1 MSGYGEGVRTYSGL
15 LRAAALLFF
24 AVWATLSV
32 SAFAVTTP
40 TVCIA
45 PVNGAPDAARRLA
58 DPGRLDCSGE
68 HNRYGAGDFVA
79 QLRFAPIQAPADD
92 PLVLRTTSV
101 WQRSARIHFRYGDAS
116 EATLDYSSRDV
127 SRFMTIGAIFEFPVP
142 IRSAALETVFI
153 ETRGSGNLRGVVLG
167 PQLMTRSESF
177 DLRQK
182 MTVLYSVFA
191 GLALALIVY
200 NLSLWAAMRHRFQLY
215 YCAMVA
221 AIAGYAFSS
230 SGTLLIALPWFDN
243 NARLGINYFLLVM
256 TAAMALQFVRHFF
269 GTGVVGARLSRTAAV
284 LTGVAVLST
293 LLFAVLAPWQIWA
306 LDRFY
311 FISLFTMLCLLPPML
326 FNAWRAR
333 SPYLW
338 MFVIAW
344 SAPFATSLL
353 RAMHGFNLIG
363 YSFWLDN
370 GNIIAM
376 AIEALLSSILVTMR
390 LRELSSERDNALAG
404 EQIARR
410 LASTDPLTGLL
421 NRRAF
426 LDLAIGRK
434 GRNRLFLIDIDNF
447 KLVNDR
453 LGHERGDEVL
463 RGVAEAIQQARPG
476 KSLAVRLGGEEFALL
491 VPRSA
496 FDDCTADTVLDAVRQ
511 RTMPQGAQVTVSIG
525 FADGALSSEED
536 WKRLYRLADSALLR
550 AKSDGRDRACK
561 ATDFRVAA

>member
-1 MSGYGEGVRTYSGL
+1 M
-15 LRAAALLFF
+15 
-24 AVWATLSV
+24 
-32 SAFAVTTP
+32 
-40 TVCIA
+40 
-45 PVNGAPDAARRLA
+45 AR
-58 DPGRLDCSGE
+58 PESLDCSGD
-68 HNRYGAGDFVA
+68 HSRYVAGDFVA
-79 QLRFAPIQAPADD
+79 QLRFAPIRAPADD

-101 WQRSARIHFRYGDAS
+101 WQQSARIHFRYADAS
-116 EATLDYSSRDV
+116 EATLDYSSADV

-142 IRSAALETVFI
+142 TRPAALESIFI

-167 PQLMTRSESF
+167 PQLMTRGEAYG
-177 DLRQK
+177 LREK
-182 MTVLYSVFA
+182 MTVLYAAFA
-191 GLALALIVY
+191 GLALALFVY

-221 AIAGYAFSS
+221 AISGYTASS
-230 SGTLLIALPWFDN
+230 SGFLLIALPWFDN
-243 NARLGINYFLLVM
+243 NARLGVNYFLLVM

-269 GTGVVGARLSRTAAV
+269 GTKAIGERLGRACALLTAIAIF
-284 LTGVAVLST
+284 ST
-293 LLFAVLAPWQIWA
+293 LLFSALAPWQIWV

-311 FISLFTMLCLLPPML
+311 FIALFAMLCLLPPIL
-326 FNAWRAR
+326 FKAWQVR

-338 MFVIAW
+338 MFVVAW
-344 SAPFATSLL
+344 SAPFAMSFL

-370 GNIIAM
+370 GNLIAM

-390 LRELSSERDNALAG
+390 LRKLSSERDNALAG

-434 GRNRLFLIDIDNF
+434 GRHRLMLIDIDNF

-463 RGVAEAIQQARPG
+463 RGVADAIQQCRPG
-476 KSLAVRLGGEEFALL
+476 RSLAVRLGGEEFALL
-491 VPRSA
+491 IPRVA
-496 FDDCTADTVLDAVRQ
+496 FDACTPDMMLDAVRQ

-525 FADGALSSEED
+525 FADSAIGSEED

-550 AKSDGRDRACK
+550 AKSDGRDRACR